1 MLRSPNPLLL
11 ALLLCAAAL
20 MTPGCA
26 STTTSDRDVVFVTS
40 AEAVAALEPRGR
52 ILRLG
57 GEPKRG
63 IFVDPRTRRE
73 FVAGHIPGAINVPLE
88 DVRSRSDELRAW
100 EPLIV
105 YGPDATSPL
114 AVATSKVLLEIG
126 HRDVRTLR
134 AGLKGWREEELEIA
148 TGDGKH

>member
-1 MLRSPNPLLL
+1 MLRSPSPLLL
-11 ALLLCAAAL
+11 APLLCAITL
-20 MTPGCA
+20 MTTGC
-26 STTTSDRDVVFVTS
+26 TNTKTSDRDVVFVTS
-40 AEAVAALEPRGR
+40 SEAVAALEPRGR
-52 ILRLG
+52 IMRLG
-57 GEPKRG
+57 GEPRRG
-63 IFVDPRTRRE
+63 IFVDPRTPRE

-88 DVRSRSDELRAW
+88 DVRSRSEELRVW

-114 AVATSKVLLEIG
+114 AVATSKVLVELG

-148 TGDGKH
+148 TGDGEH